1 MKARF
6 QKILTAGYERVEAP
20 QMEIV
25 GERVQVKKNLSY
37 SKQNMIFFY
46 RQQQE
51 KMID

>member
-25 GERVQVKKNLSY
+25 GERVQVKKDLSD
-37 SKQNMIFFY
+37 SKRNIIFL
-46 RQQQE
+46 
-51 KMID
+51 IDNNKRK